1 MNKKNVV
8 VITDCKDVAFNEMRR
23 IVINE
28 CSELGVDEVEV
39 ELVSVAEFSLVNA
52 AFLTRLMADYYTE
65 DTVFSI
71 VINPQKH
78 RSPRIY
84 GQLNNGI
91 KFFGANTG
99 ALSWVLNDFGY
110 KSLYEVHDPGFIS
123 FGGKY
128 VHAPNVAKL
137 VAGVPMD
144 SFGKLF
150 AKEALATLD
159 IDSGT
164 IVHIDNFGLLKIMGE
179 TPKFEEGQKFKISI
193 NGEERFEA
201 KFSNRMMTQ
210 DDRDWVLYAG
220 SSLHSLPELGTVR
233 YAEGYKEFGIKI
245 GDKVTWTTVDE

>member
-1 MNKKNVV
+1 MRNKAVV
-8 VITDCKDVAFNEMRR
+8 VVTDCKDVAFNEMRR

-28 CSELGVDEVEV
+28 CTKLGVEDVEV
-39 ELVSVAEFSLVNA
+39 ELVSVTEFSVINA
-52 AFLTRLMADYYTE
+52 AFLTRLMADYYPE

-78 RSPRIY
+78 RSARIY
-84 GQLNNGI
+84 GETKNRI

-99 ALSWVLNDFGY
+99 ALSWLLNDFGY
-110 KSLYEVHDPGFIS
+110 KSLYEVHDPGFIP

-137 VAGVPMD
+137 VAGEPMN

-150 AKEALATLD
+150 SDTELATLD
-159 IDSGT
+159 ISAGT
-164 IVHIDNFGLLKIMGE
+164 VVHIDNFGLLKIMGE
-179 TPKFEEGQKFKISI
+179 TPKFEEGQKFKVSI

-210 DDRDWVLYAG
+210 EDKDWILYAG

-233 YAEGYKEFGIKI
+233 YAEGYKEFGIQI
-245 GDKVTWTTVDE
+245 GDKVAWTTINE